1 MSQAVRIV
9 SIKEGWVFHKVVTEW
24 RSMICLLALSLGLG
38 LGGAERAAAFGLDDV
53 TVRAQALLKQPY
65 QTPVSNLGPDFRA
78 MQFGDYIKIQPNRE
92 EFYWKDLDSP
102 FRLAFYHQG
111 MHFSTPVAL
120 NEIVDGKVSSIPYE
134 MKRFDFGGLKLNE
147 EEVKQLGYAGFRI
160 MFPINRAD
168 VHDEVMS
175 LLGASYFRVI
185 GKDQV
190 YGLSGRGLAIDSGL
204 PQPEEFPEFREFWI
218 ERPKRGEKHMVVY
231 ALMDS
236 PRATG
241 AFKLTLAPD
250 QELGAV
256 LDVESR
262 VFLRENVEKLG
273 IAPLTSMFLFGPNQP
288 LKTGNFRPAIHDSNG
303 LAIHTGEDE
312 WIWRPLNNPDEVTV
326 NTYQVESPKGFGLLQ
341 RGHAFHQYEDL
352 IDRYDI
358 RPSAWIEPKGE
369 WGPGQ
374 VELIEIPT
382 ADETNDNIV
391 SFWTPRKQPKPG
403 EMMKHDYRVTW
414 TMDEPGLL
422 PGELAWVK
430 QTRRTDTEIRQNN
443 LIRAFD
449 GTLSLLIDFE
459 GPVLEKLPPGAAV
472 EAVFSASGNGEII
485 GHELLKHPPI
495 KGWRLILK
503 VKVKDQAEAVNLRA
517 ALRSEGKVLSETWSY
532 QIVGHHHA
540 VR

>member
-1 MSQAVRIV
+1 MVQ
-9 SIKEGWVFHKVVTEW
+9 KVVTEW
-24 RSMICLLALSLGLG
+24 RSMIGMFALGVSLSLGLMSP
-38 LGGAERAAAFGLDDV
+38 ASAFGLDEV
-53 TVRAQALLKQPY
+53 VERAQALLKQPY
-65 QTPVSNLGPDFRA
+65 QKPASNLGPEFRA

-92 EFYWKDLDSP
+92 AFYWQELDTP
-102 FRLAFYHQG
+102 FKLAFYHQG

-120 NEIVDGKVSSIPYE
+120 NEIVDGQLRPIPYE
-134 MKRFDFGGLKLNE
+134 MKRFDFGGLQLNP

-160 MFPINRAD
+160 MFPINRPD
-168 VHDEVMS
+168 VQDEVMS

-204 PQPEEFPEFREFWI
+204 PQPEEFPEFTEFWI
-218 ERPKRGEKHMVVY
+218 QRPAPHDKHVVVY

-241 AFKLTLAPD
+241 AYKLTLTPGQD
-250 QELGAV
+250 AV

-262 VFLRENVEKLG
+262 VFLRAPVDKLG
-273 IAPLTSMFLFGPNQP
+273 VAPLTSMFLFGPNQP

-303 LAIHTGEDE
+303 LAIHTGEGE
-312 WIWRPLNNPDEVTV
+312 WIWRPLNNPDQVTV
-326 NTYQVESPKGFGLLQ
+326 NTYQVVNPKGFGLLQ

-391 SFWTPRKQPKPG
+391 SFWTPREQARPG
-403 EMMKHDYRVTW
+403 EMMRHDYRITW
-414 TMDEPGLL
+414 TMNEPALL
-422 PGELAWVK
+422 GKEVAWVK

-449 GTLSLLIDFE
+449 GTTSLLVDFE
-459 GPVLEKLPPGAAV
+459 GPVLAQLPSGAPV
-472 EAVFSASGNGEII
+472 EAVFSASGNGEIV
-485 GHELLKHPPI
+485 GHELLRHPAI
-495 KGWRLILK
+495 QGWRLVLK
-503 VKVKDQAEAVNLRA
+503 LRVKEGAEPVDLRA
-517 ALRSEGKVLSETWSY
+517 ALRSQGKVLTETWSY
-532 QIVGHHHA
+532 QLVSHHHA

>member
-1 MSQAVRIV
+1 
-9 SIKEGWVFHKVVTEW
+9 
-24 RSMICLLALSLGLG
+24 
-38 LGGAERAAAFGLDDV
+38 
-53 TVRAQALLKQPY
+53 
-65 QTPVSNLGPDFRA
+65 
-78 MQFGDYIKIQPNRE
+78 
-92 EFYWKDLDSP
+92 
-102 FRLAFYHQG
+102 
-111 MHFSTPVAL
+111 
-120 NEIVDGKVSSIPYE
+120 
-134 MKRFDFGGLKLNE
+134 
-147 EEVKQLGYAGFRI
+147 QLGYAGFRI
-160 MFPINRAD
+160 LFPVNRPD

-185 GKDQV
+185 GKGQV

-218 ERPKRGEKHMVVY
+218 ERPERGEKHMVVY

-326 NTYQVESPKGFGLLQ
+326 NTYQVENPKGFGLLQ

-374 VELIEIPT
+374 VELIE
-382 ADETNDNIV
+382 
-391 SFWTPRKQPKPG
+391 
-403 EMMKHDYRVTW
+403 
-414 TMDEPGLL
+414 
-422 PGELAWVK
+422 
-430 QTRRTDTEIRQNN
+430 
-443 LIRAFD
+443 
-449 GTLSLLIDFE
+449 
-459 GPVLEKLPPGAAV
+459 
-472 EAVFSASGNGEII
+472 
-485 GHELLKHPPI
+485 
-495 KGWRLILK
+495 
-503 VKVKDQAEAVNLRA
+503 
-517 ALRSEGKVLSETWSY
+517 
-532 QIVGHHHA
+532 
-540 VR
+540 